1 MKKIIVFLS
10 LLFILFQLNAQGSV
24 YKIEKPENL
33 MNSKISIETNWD
45 FYWGKFVPTY
55 DKNSKPDIVVS
66 APSDWNKYPLSDDI
80 QKITKTGKGSGT
92 YRLTKMSA

>member
-45 FYWGKFVPTY
+45 FYWGKFVPPY
-55 DKNSKPDIVVS
+55 DKF
-66 APSDWNKYPLSDDI
+66 
-80 QKITKTGKGSGT
+80 KT
-92 YRLTKMSA
+92 